1 MLANLKQI
9 AELVDVF
16 SRIGQKEAFKKG
28 DFIIRPGETPSGVFY
43 IMHGLVKAYDIT
55 KYGEENLLIIRKQ
68 DEIFPLIWAI
78 TGQDRK
84 IAYQA
89 IVPTTTLEISRHDFE
104 QQIIHHQG
112 ALAPLLDMT
121 VEMYRLHS
129 ERILNLEYRTVRERL
144 VSFMLTTA
152 ERFSVDETPNSKKLE
167 VSLRHQ
173 DIASSINAT
182 RETISRE
189 LSNLEKK
196 GLIIKNG
203 PYFILKDIAALKK
216 IIQ

>member
-1 MLANLKQI
+1 MLASSSQSAKLVELFLSEGKKQKFTKN
-9 AELVDVF
+9 EY
-16 SRIGQKEAFKKG
+16 
-28 DFIIRPGETPSGVFY
+28 IIRSGESPSGIFY
-43 IMHGLVKAYDIT
+43 IHRGIVKAYDLT
-55 KYGEENLLIIRKQ
+55 KYQEENLLIIRKST
-68 DEIFPLIWAI
+68 EIFPLIWAL
-78 TGQDRK
+78 TGQERSV
-84 IAYQA
+84 IYQSLSNT
-89 IVPTTTLEISRHDFE
+89 VTYKISRDSFLDYLNKNPK
-104 QQIIHHQG
+104 
-112 ALAPLLDMT
+112 ALAPILDMT

-203 PYFILKDIAALKK
+203 PYFILKDIATLKK